1 MAPKLVVPLMFN
13 TLTPLMAP
21 PMTSLPDTVKLKPA
35 PAIVEL
41 AVVIRFAAVTLVLDP
56 KVTAP
61 AYVWLPLVF
70 TAPPFK
76 AIALLVTFTWL
87 NWFVAPTAPPNVT
100 VLSEPLALM
109 FKLRLLAAVSPS
121 SALATAIVAFAPVL
135 FSTVSWAS
143 VTAPVYVWL
152 PVVLTELPFKV
163 IAVAFSV
170 RLAKAAVFPTAP
182 FTTRL
187 PPPLLFNVSP
197 RAVPSLL
204 IAPLVVIT
212 AFVPLANNA
221 ESPPKVIAP
230 V

>member
-41 AVVIRFAAVTLVLDP
+41 AVVIKLDAEMLVLAP

-61 AYVWLPLVF
+61 AYVWLPLVLNV
-70 TAPPFK
+70 PPFN
-76 AIALLVTFTWL
+76 AMVLPVTFTWL
-87 NWFVAPTAPPNVT
+87 SRLVAPKVPPKLTALPA
-100 VLSEPLALM
+100 PLALM
-109 FKLRLLAAVSPS
+109 FKVRLAAESLLML
-121 SALATAIVAFAPVL
+121 LATAIVALAPVL
-135 FSTVSWAS
+135 CSTVFWAS

-170 RLAKAAVFPTAP
+170 RSVKAAVLPNAP
-182 FTTRL
+182 FNTRL
-187 PPPLLFNVSP
+187 PPPLLFSVSP

-204 IAPLVVIT
+204 MVLWVVMT
-212 AFVPLANNA
+212 ADALDASNVALA
-221 ESPPKVIAP
+221 PKVMAP

>member
-13 TLTPLMAP
+13 TFTLLMAP

-41 AVVIRFAAVTLVLDP
+41 AVVIRFAAVTLVLVP

-100 VLSEPLALM
+100 VLPEPLALM
-109 FKLRLLAAVSPS
+109 FKLRLLAVSPS
-121 SALATAIVAFAPVL
+121 SALATAIVVLAPVL
-135 FSTVSWAS
+135 CSTVS
-143 VTAPVYVWL
+143 
-152 PVVLTELPFKV
+152 
-163 IAVAFSV
+163 
-170 RLAKAAVFPTAP
+170 
-182 FTTRL
+182 
-187 PPPLLFNVSP
+187 
-197 RAVPSLL
+197 
-204 IAPLVVIT
+204 
-212 AFVPLANNA
+212 
-221 ESPPKVIAP
+221 
-230 V
+230 